1 MTSPLSGDAAAG
13 DQVYQSDDD
22 DPRVRYVAGIL
33 YTELRAAECR
43 YQRYVA
49 IAAEIVDVLDNF
61 PVTE

>member
-1 MTSPLSGDAAAG
+1 M
-13 DQVYQSDDD
+13 YQSDDD